1 MRKTK
6 LQLTNKT
13 RVVEFHKSKSVLMH
27 FDLQDHMTS
36 IVTGTSN
43 NHAWTGIFLAI
54 VMTILINYFPC
65 LI

>member
-27 FDLQDHMTS
+27 FDLQDLMTS

-43 NHAWTGIFLAI
+43 NHAWTGIFKL
-54 VMTILINYFPC
+54 
-65 LI
+65 